1 MASNSLLEAVVF
13 SHRCAEHVVANISPS
28 EDENNLPQWRADGLS
43 TMIEHAPLL
52 SDRIALQST
61 MTDDVGLV
69 KRDARLQRAR
79 RRLEF
84 LREEVERIW
93 RGSLPTQEVVEL
105 RNMIHVSRLVTSA
118 AINRKENVGLHFNL
132 DCD

>member
-1 MASNSLLEAVVF
+1 M
-13 SHRCAEHVVANISPS
+13 
-28 EDENNLPQWRADGLS
+28 S
-43 TMIEHAPLL
+43 TLIEHAPLR
-52 SDRIALQST
+52 SDRIALQSA

-69 KRDARLQRAR
+69 KRNARLQRAQ

-84 LREEVERIW
+84 LREEVDRIW
-93 RGSLPTQEVVEL
+93 RRCQPTQEVVEL

-132 DCD
+132 DRD

>member
-1 MASNSLLEAVVF
+1 
-13 SHRCAEHVVANISPS
+13 
-28 EDENNLPQWRADGLS
+28 
-43 TMIEHAPLL
+43 MIAHAPLL
-52 SDRIALQST
+52 SDRLALQST

-69 KRDARLQRAR
+69 KRDARLKRAR

-118 AINRKENVGLHFNL
+118 AINRKENVGLHFKL
-132 DCD
+132 DCG